1 MLNKKIQ
8 ESQKLQKEWKKS
20 KKSFKRKKT
29 MNCIITIDWKK
40 AWGYTF
46 NQQNISTQA
55 GHQKKN

>member
-20 KKSFKRKKT
+20 KKSFKGKKT

-40 AWGYTF
+40 TWEYTF